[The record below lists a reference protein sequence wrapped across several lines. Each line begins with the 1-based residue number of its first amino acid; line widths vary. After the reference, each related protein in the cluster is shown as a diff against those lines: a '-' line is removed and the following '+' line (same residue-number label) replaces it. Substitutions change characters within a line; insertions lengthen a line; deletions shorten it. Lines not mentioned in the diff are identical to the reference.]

1 MKGVKEFLNSKSY
14 AATVDIRN
22 NLEVNPALI
31 DSFAENLLSYK
42 FDEYVSGKYYAITI
56 MAGYIKYRNLLLG
69 GKKNG

>member
-1 MKGVKEFLNSKSY
+1 MKGVKEFFNSKCY
-14 AATVDIRN
+14 AYTVDLRN

-42 FDEYVSGKYYAITI
+42 LDEYVPGKYYAITI
-56 MAGYIKYRNLLLG
+56 MVGYIKYRNLLLG

>member
-42 FDEYVSGKYYAITI
+42 LDEYVAGKYYAITI
-56 MAGYIKYRNLLLG
+56 MVGYIKYRNLLLG